1 MSNPKFA
8 VRLSGCPIWFEDG
21 IEMLFDTEK
30 DAFAE
35 IEVYLNDCAE
45 AHALGY
51 MDDDGSDCNYQVQE
65 IR

>member
-1 MSNPKFA
+1 MSATKFA
-8 VRLSGCPIWFEDG
+8 VRLSGDPVWFEDG
-21 IEMLFDTEK
+21 EEMLFDTED
-30 DAFAE
+30 DALAE

-51 MDDDGSDCNYQVQE
+51 MIDDGSDCNFRIQE